1 MARNRKR
8 DADAVRLRQMTKIV
22 LLACACAAVGLGY
35 VWQKKQIYR
44 LGRELKQREI
54 AVEDTK
60 RRNMGL
66 EAQAAQLKSPAVL
79 EARVRAMNLKLVTPT
94 SSQVVRLTASPTPQ
108 PAPTVTPVR
117 AINTN
122 TNRPRIASNAP
133 AKQARKTQ

>member
-54 AVEDTK
+54 ADEDTK

-94 SSQVVRLTASPTPQ
+94 SSQVVRVAPSSPR
-108 PAPTVTPVR
+108 PAATVTPAR
-117 AINTN
+117 IPNTN
-122 TNRPRIASNAP
+122 TTRPRIASNAP